1 MHKPPLTQGG
11 FSFGGVM
18 KLLKNLYTRLF
29 FKHYNTIKASFIQD
43 HVEIHRLVFKVQENS
58 LYVYER
64 IDGISN
70 VLRLIVPCA
79 YLKTLEAEYEK
90 TTAAR

>member
-1 MHKPPLTQGG
+1 MHKPPLSQGG

-18 KLLKNLYTRLF
+18 KLLTNLYTRLF
-29 FKHYNTIKASFIQD
+29 FKHYDTLRIRFIQD
-43 HVEIHRLVFKVQENS
+43 YMDMSKLMFEVQDGS
-58 LYVYER
+58 LYVSVR
-64 IDGISN
+64 VGAKSR
-70 VLRLIVPCA
+70 VLKLIVPCA